1 MKYLYVN
8 GEPAGEAE
16 KIIVDEQ
23 KKQIT
28 GYNGGSDNPA
38 FALRGV
44 KFENITYEIKD
55 EQDNPV
61 ESDIDEMT
69 QLKQELE
76 STQEAL
82 DYLIMGGM

>member
-1 MKYLYVN
+1 MKYLYIN
-8 GEPAGEAE
+8 NELAGEAE

-23 KKQIT
+23 KKQIV

-55 EQDNPV
+55 EQGNPV
-61 ESDIDEMT
+61 GADFPSMS
-69 QLKQELE
+69 QEDLE
-76 STQEAL
+76 IEVASLWYEL
-82 DYLIMGGM
+82 MKVV

>member
-1 MKYLYVN
+1 MKTLFVN
-8 GEPAGEAE
+8 GELAGEAE

-23 KKQIT
+23 KKRIT
-28 GYNGGSDNPA
+28 GYNGDSDAPS

-44 KFENITYEIKD
+44 KFENIIYEIKD
-55 EQDNPV
+55 EQGNPA
-61 ESDIDEMT
+61 EPDIDEMT